1 MTELNAQPDGLRI
14 PEELLGG
21 DLVRISESR
30 QTTPVVRIGG
40 ESFLAQLRS
49 KMAAL

>member
-1 MTELNAQPDGLRI
+1 
-14 PEELLGG
+14 
-21 DLVRISESR
+21 
-30 QTTPVVRIGG
+30 VVRIGG